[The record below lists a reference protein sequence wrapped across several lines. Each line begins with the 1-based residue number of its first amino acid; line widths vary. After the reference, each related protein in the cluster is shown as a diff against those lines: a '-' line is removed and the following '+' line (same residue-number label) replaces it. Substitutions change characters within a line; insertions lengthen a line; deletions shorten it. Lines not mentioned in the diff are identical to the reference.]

1 LQKHSR
7 SKTLKLVLKSADCLP
22 ERRER
27 CDRNRVE
34 LETLL
39 SKIGSSHGMVRQAQH
54 RDVTYDPQ
62 GRGDARSQR
71 RFTIGVGFVAIDG
84 FDDTYG
90 AVGAIGVRPRT
101 DGA

>member
-1 LQKHSR
+1 
-7 SKTLKLVLKSADCLP
+7 
-22 ERRER
+22 
-27 CDRNRVE
+27 
-34 LETLL
+34 
-39 SKIGSSHGMVRQAQH
+39 MVRQSQH

-62 GRGDARSQR
+62 GRGDARNQR
-71 RFTIGVGFVAIDG
+71 WFTIGVGFVAIDG